1 MLNEHTPHV
10 TDGYNYHV
18 NKNEVYE
25 ITATVEIIST
35 YKEAKINL
43 SKQLSEQ
50 IIKSSYV
57 ELNNHTDTKRLT
69 ATVGISSP
77 GTKFNLV
84 RDYIYTVQRQEFNE
98 EQVKI
103 ALKNTYPEQFV

>member
-1 MLNEHTPHV
+1 MLNKHV
-10 TDGYNYHV
+10 TDGYNYRV
-18 NKNEVYE
+18 NKNEVHE
-25 ITATVEIIST
+25 ITATVEINST
-35 YKEAKINL
+35 YKEAKIIL

-57 ELNNHTDTKRLT
+57 RLDNNPVTKQLT
-69 ATVGISSP
+69 ATVGLSTP

-84 RDYIYTVQRQEFNE
+84 RDHIYTVQRQEFSE
-98 EQVKI
+98 EQIKT